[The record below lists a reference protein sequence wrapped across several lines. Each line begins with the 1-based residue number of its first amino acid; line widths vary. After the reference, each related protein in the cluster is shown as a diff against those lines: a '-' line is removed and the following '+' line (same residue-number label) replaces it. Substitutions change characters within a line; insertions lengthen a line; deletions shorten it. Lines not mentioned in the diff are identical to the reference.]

1 MTYKVLF
8 TSDSTFAQ
16 QCYDQLQYEII
27 EGILKPGEKL
37 KVDPIKTRFSIGQS
51 PVREA
56 LSRLVA
62 CGLVDTEDNKGFRVA
77 AISEENIRDIYKT
90 FTHIENMALAL
101 AIEKGDDTWE
111 ANIIAAL
118 YKLGLI
124 ENKDAFESYALWVE
138 RNYNFH
144 VALIAGCESPT
155 LLEIR
160 RSVYIKFDRYCRMAY
175 HLTKEEL
182 TINHEDHKKLATAV
196 LERDVKKSQALMT
209 YHINGALEEVIKKFK
224 KNTLFENLP

>member
-1 MTYKVLF
+1 MMHKLLF
-8 TSDSTFAQ
+8 TSDSTLAQ

-37 KVDPIKTRFSIGQS
+37 KVGPIKTRFSIGQS

-62 CGLVDTEDNKGFRVA
+62 CGLVDIEDNKGFRVA
-77 AISEENIRDIYKT
+77 AISEEDIRYTYKT
-90 FTHIENMALAL
+90 FTQIENMALAL
-101 AIEKGDDTWE
+101 AIEKGDDAWE
-111 ANIIAAL
+111 ANIVAAL

-124 ENKDAFESYALWVE
+124 ENKDAFDSYAVWAE

-144 VALIAGCESPT
+144 VALISGCKSPT

-160 RSVYIKFDRYCRMAY
+160 RAVYIKFDRYCRMAY

-182 TINHEDHKKLATAV
+182 SINHEEHKKLATAV
-196 LERDVKKSQALMT
+196 LERDIKKAQALMT
-209 YHINGALEEVIKKFK
+209 YHINGALENVIKKFK
-224 KNTLFENLP
+224 ENTLI